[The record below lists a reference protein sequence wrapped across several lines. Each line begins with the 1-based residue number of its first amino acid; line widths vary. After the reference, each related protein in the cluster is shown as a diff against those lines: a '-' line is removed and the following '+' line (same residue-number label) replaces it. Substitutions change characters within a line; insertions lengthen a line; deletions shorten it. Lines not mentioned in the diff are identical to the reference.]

1 MTSSFLFITLLSF
14 SGVQPPVPAAPEDP
28 VQLDREKKELAAEV
42 ERRFLR
48 LISLM
53 GKLLAKE
60 DELEESGRLQQAL
73 DRSRELKIVPRL
85 EKIRELL
92 EKKAL
97 EDALEEEIFAEKDLQ
112 RILLILQGED
122 DAQRIRE
129 ESDAIRDITEQLE
142 RLQRLRGD
150 QQENLDDT
158 EDSLEG
164 GRDGE
169 ARQNRA
175 GEQGNRENDRLSR
188 RERDLQRKTRQ
199 LADELEREAERNQQG
214 QQGRQQQGQQQQGQ
228 QGQQQQGQ
236 QGQQQQGQREQGQ
249 QGQQQQG
256 QREQGQQGQQ
266 QQGQREEGQQGQQQ
280 QRRQQQRRQQQR
292 NSQRRQESLESLRRA
307 ERSMQDAAQRLD
319 AENLEGAIE
328 DQEEALEELNRSE
341 DRLREEKERL
351 ERERREKVTQVVV
364 AKLYTMLAD
373 QQAMTSETKD
383 LEKQREN
390 LSRSGA
396 ISVPGVKETF
406 EFAGRSLARRERGL
420 GTDAEDILRVLSE
433 EASSVVAPEI
443 LRRVISDLEN
453 VSGRLD
459 ESDTGQLVQVL
470 QDDVETSLRE
480 LIEALKPANNRKRM
494 DQNRQRAGGAREQE
508 EQQQGQQQQQ
518 QQGEQGEEEEEKK
531 DLITPVMELRMLISA
546 QRRVRARTAR
556 WNELGALPVKGKDGK
571 ESGKDQEL
579 RADQAKRLSE
589 AQEALGGLTDELIQ
603 KYPIID
609 QFLLGM
615 DLQNLQGVVEGLRG
629 GKKEAGEDASDRDG
643 ENDGSRLRRLIPR
656 RRASEEE
663 KAPQKSEPAEKDEG
677 E

>member
-14 SGVQPPVPAAPEDP
+14 SGVQPPVPAVPEDP

-53 GKLLAKE
+53 GKLLSKE
-60 DELEESGRLQQAL
+60 EELEESGRLQQAL

-97 EDALEEEIFAEKDLQ
+97 EDALEEEVFAEKDLQ

-142 RLQRLRGD
+142 RLQRLSGD

-158 EDSLEG
+158 EDSLEE

-175 GEQGNRENDRLSR
+175 GEQGSRENDRLSR

-199 LADELEREAERNQQG
+199 LADELEREASRNQQG

-228 QGQQQQGQ
+228 QGEQQQGEQQ
-236 QGQQQQGQREQGQ
+236 QGQQQQGE
-249 QGQQQQG
+249 QQQ
-256 QREQGQQGQQ
+256 
-266 QQGQREEGQQGQQQ
+266 
-280 QRRQQQRRQQQR
+280 RQQQRRQQQR

-364 AKLYTMLAD
+364 AKLYTILAD
-373 QQAMTSETKD
+373 QQTITNETKE

-406 EFAGRSLARRERGL
+406 QFAGRSLARRERGL

-494 DQNRQRAGGAREQE
+494 DQNRQRAGGAQE
-508 EQQQGQQQQQ
+508 KKEQQQGQQQQ
-518 QQGEQGEEEEEKK
+518 GEQGEGEGEEEQEKK

-556 WNELGALPVKGKDGK
+556 WNELGALPVKGKDGN

-629 GKKEAGEDASDRDG
+629 GKKEAGDDSSDRDG

-656 RRASEEE
+656 RRTREEE

>member
-1 MTSSFLFITLLSF
+1 MTSSVLFITLLSF
-14 SGVQPPVPAAPEDP
+14 SGVQSPVPAAPEDP
-28 VQLDREKKELAAEV
+28 VQLDREKKDLAAEV

-53 GKLLAKE
+53 GKLLSKE
-60 DELEESGRLQQAL
+60 EELEESGRLQQAL

-97 EDALEEEIFAEKDLQ
+97 EDALEEEVFAEKDLQ

-122 DAQRIRE
+122 EAQRIRE

-169 ARQNRA
+169 ARQNRE
-175 GEQGNRENDRLSR
+175 GEQGNRENDLLSR

-199 LADELEREAERNQQG
+199 LADELEREAGRNQQG

-228 QGQQQQGQ
+228 QQQGQQQEGQQQQGQQQQGREQ
-236 QGQQQQGQREQGQ
+236 QGQQQQGQRQEGEQGQ
-249 QGQQQQG
+249 
-256 QREQGQQGQQ
+256 
-266 QQGQREEGQQGQQQ
+266 QQQ

-351 ERERREKVTQVVV
+351 ERERRERVTQVVV

-373 QQAMTSETKD
+373 QQVMTSETKD
-383 LEKQREN
+383 LEKQRQN

-494 DQNRQRAGGAREQE
+494 DQNRQRAGGAQE
-508 EQQQGQQQQQ
+508 KKEQQQGQQQQQ
-518 QQGEQGEEEEEKK
+518 QGEQGDEEQEKK

-556 WNELGALPVKGKDGK
+556 WNELGALPVKGKEGK
-571 ESGKDQEL
+571 ESGKDQAL
-579 RADQAKRLSE
+579 RVDQAKRLSE

-629 GKKEAGEDASDRDG
+629 GKKEAGEESSDSDG

-656 RRASEEE
+656 RRAREEE
-663 KAPQKSEPAEKDEG
+663 KVPQKSEPAEKDEG

>member
-14 SGVQPPVPAAPEDP
+14 SGIQPPVPVASEDP
-28 VQLDREKKELAAEV
+28 VQLDREKKDLAAEV

-53 GKLLAKE
+53 GKLLSKE
-60 DELEESGRLQQAL
+60 EELEESGRLQEAL

-97 EDALEEEIFAEKDLQ
+97 EDALEEEVFAEKDLQ

-122 DAQRIRE
+122 EAQRIRE

-142 RLQRLRGD
+142 RLQRLSGD

-158 EDSLEG
+158 EDSLEE

-175 GEQGNRENDRLSR
+175 GEPGNRENDRLSR

-199 LADELEREAERNQQG
+199 LADELEREASRNQQG
-214 QQGRQQQGQQQQGQ
+214 QQGRQQQGQQQGQQGEQQQGEQQ

-236 QGQQQQGQREQGQ
+236 QGEQQQGQR
-249 QGQQQQG
+249 
-256 QREQGQQGQQ
+256 
-266 QQGQREEGQQGQQQ
+266 
-280 QRRQQQRRQQQR
+280 QQRRQQQR

-364 AKLYTMLAD
+364 AKLYTILAD
-373 QQAMTSETKD
+373 QQTITNETKE

-406 EFAGRSLARRERGL
+406 QFAGRSLARRERGL

-470 QDDVETSLRE
+470 QDDVETSLGE

-494 DQNRQRAGGAREQE
+494 DQNRQRAGGAQE
-508 EQQQGQQQQQ
+508 KKEQQQGQQQQ
-518 QQGEQGEEEEEKK
+518 QQGEQGEEEQEKK

-556 WNELGALPVKGKDGK
+556 WNELGALPVKGKDGN

-609 QFLLGM
+609 QFLLGL
-615 DLQNLQGVVEGLRG
+615 DLQDLQGVVEGLRG
-629 GKKEAGEDASDRDG
+629 GKKEAGEDSSDRDG
-643 ENDGSRLRRLIPR
+643 DNDGSRLRRLIPR
-656 RRASEEE
+656 RRTREEE

>member
-1 MTSSFLFITLLSF
+1 MTSSVLFITLLSF
-14 SGVQPPVPAAPEDP
+14 SGVQSPVPAPPEDP
-28 VQLDREKKELAAEV
+28 VQLDREKKDLAAEV

-60 DELEESGRLQQAL
+60 EELEESGRLQQAL
-73 DRSRELKIVPRL
+73 DRSRELKIIPRL

-112 RILLILQGED
+112 RILLILEGED
-122 DAQRIRE
+122 EAQRIRE

-169 ARQNRA
+169 ARQNRE
-175 GEQGNRENDRLSR
+175 GEQGSRENDLLSR

-199 LADELEREAERNQQG
+199 LADELEREAGRNQQG
-214 QQGRQQQGQQQQGQ
+214 QQGRQQQGQQGQRQ

-236 QGQQQQGQREQGQ
+236 QQQGQQQQGQQQ

-256 QREQGQQGQQ
+256 QRQEGQERQEGQQGQQ
-266 QQGQREEGQQGQQQ
+266 QQQ

-351 ERERREKVTQVVV
+351 ERERRERVTQVVV

-383 LEKQREN
+383 LEKQRQN

-453 VSGRLD
+453 VAGRLD

-480 LIEALKPANNRKRM
+480 LIEALKPANNRRRM
-494 DQNRQRAGGAREQE
+494 DQNRQRAGGAQE
-508 EQQQGQQQQQ
+508 KKEQQQGQQQQ
-518 QQGEQGEEEEEKK
+518 QQGEQGEEEQEKK

-556 WNELGALPVKGKDGK
+556 WNELGALPVKGKGGK

-615 DLQNLQGVVEGLRG
+615 DLQDLQGVVEGLRG
-629 GKKEAGEDASDRDG
+629 GKKEAGEESSDSDE

-656 RRASEEE
+656 RRAREEE
-663 KAPQKSEPAEKDEG
+663 KIPQKSEPAEKDEG

>member
-1 MTSSFLFITLLSF
+1 MTSSVLFITLLSF

-28 VQLDREKKELAAEV
+28 VQLDREKKDLAAEV

-48 LISLM
+48 LVSLM

-60 DELEESGRLQQAL
+60 EELEESGRLQQAL
-73 DRSRELKIVPRL
+73 DRSRELKIIPRL

-97 EDALEEEIFAEKDLQ
+97 EDALEEEVFAEKDLQ

-122 DAQRIRE
+122 EAQRIRE

-158 EDSLEG
+158 ENSLEG

-169 ARQNRA
+169 ARQNRP
-175 GEQGNRENDRLSR
+175 GEQENRENDLLSR

-199 LADELEREAERNQQG
+199 LADELEREAGRNQQG
-214 QQGRQQQGQQQQGQ
+214 QQQRGGQQQGQQQQGRQQQGQQQQGQ
-228 QGQQQQGQ
+228 QQQGEQ
-236 QGQQQQGQREQGQ
+236 QEQGQQQQGQRQEGQ
-249 QGQQQQG
+249 QGQQQQ
-256 QREQGQQGQQ
+256 QE
-266 QQGQREEGQQGQQQ
+266 Q

-351 ERERREKVTQVVV
+351 ERERRERVTQVVV

-373 QQAMTSETKD
+373 QQALTIETKD

-459 ESDTGQLVQVL
+459 ESDTGQLVQAL

-494 DQNRQRAGGAREQE
+494 DQNRQRSGGAREQE
-508 EQQQGQQQQQ
+508 EQQQGQQQQQQ

-589 AQEALGGLTDELIQ
+589 AQKALGGLTDELIQ

-629 GKKEAGEDASDRDG
+629 GRKEAGEESSDRDG

-663 KAPQKSEPAEKDEG
+663 KAPQKREPAETDEG

>member
-53 GKLLAKE
+53 GKLLSKE
-60 DELEESGRLQQAL
+60 EELEESGRLQQAL

-97 EDALEEEIFAEKDLQ
+97 EDALEEEVFAEKDLQ

-122 DAQRIRE
+122 EAQRIRE

-142 RLQRLRGD
+142 RLQRLSGD

-158 EDSLEG
+158 EDSLEE

-175 GEQGNRENDRLSR
+175 GEQGSRENDRLSR

-199 LADELEREAERNQQG
+199 LADELEREASRNQQG
-214 QQGRQQQGQQQQGQ
+214 QQGRQQQGQQQGQQGEQQQGDQQ

-236 QGQQQQGQREQGQ
+236 QGEQQQGQR
-249 QGQQQQG
+249 QQQ
-256 QREQGQQGQQ
+256 
-266 QQGQREEGQQGQQQ
+266 
-280 QRRQQQRRQQQR
+280 RQQQRRQQQR

-364 AKLYTMLAD
+364 AKLYTILAD
-373 QQAMTSETKD
+373 QQTITNETKE
-383 LEKQREN
+383 LEKQRES

-406 EFAGRSLARRERGL
+406 QFAGRSLARRERGL

-453 VSGRLD
+453 VAGRLD

-494 DQNRQRAGGAREQE
+494 DQNRQRAGGAQE
-508 EQQQGQQQQQ
+508 KKEQQQGQQQQ
-518 QQGEQGEEEEEKK
+518 QQGEQGEEEQEKK

-556 WNELGALPVKGKDGK
+556 WNELGALPVKGKDGN

-629 GKKEAGEDASDRDG
+629 GKKEAGEDSSDRDG

-656 RRASEEE
+656 RRAREEE
-663 KAPQKSEPAEKDEG
+663 KVPQKSEPAEKDEG

>member
-53 GKLLAKE
+53 GKLLSKE
-60 DELEESGRLQQAL
+60 EELEESGRLQQAL

-97 EDALEEEIFAEKDLQ
+97 EDALEEEVFAEKDLQ

-122 DAQRIRE
+122 EAQRIRE
-129 ESDAIRDITEQLE
+129 ESNAIRDITEQLE
-142 RLQRLRGD
+142 RLQRLSGD

-158 EDSLEG
+158 EDSLEE

-175 GEQGNRENDRLSR
+175 GEQGSRENDRLSR

-199 LADELEREAERNQQG
+199 LADELEREASRNQQG
-214 QQGRQQQGQQQQGQ
+214 QQGRQQQGQQQGQQGEQQQGEQQ

-236 QGQQQQGQREQGQ
+236 QGEQQQGQRQ
-249 QGQQQQG
+249 QGQQQQ
-256 QREQGQQGQQ
+256 
-266 QQGQREEGQQGQQQ
+266 
-280 QRRQQQRRQQQR
+280 RQQQRRQQQR

-364 AKLYTMLAD
+364 AKLYTILAD
-373 QQAMTSETKD
+373 QQTITNETKE
-383 LEKQREN
+383 LEKQRES

-406 EFAGRSLARRERGL
+406 QFAGRSLARRERGL

-494 DQNRQRAGGAREQE
+494 DQNRQRAGGAQE
-508 EQQQGQQQQQ
+508 KKEQQQGQQQQQ
-518 QQGEQGEEEEEKK
+518 PGEQGEEEQEKK

-556 WNELGALPVKGKDGK
+556 WNELGALPVKGKGGN

-629 GKKEAGEDASDRDG
+629 GKKEAGEDSSDRDG

-656 RRASEEE
+656 RRAREEE
-663 KAPQKSEPAEKDEG
+663 KVPQKSEPAEKDAG

>member
-1 MTSSFLFITLLSF
+1 MTSSVLFITLLSF
-14 SGVQPPVPAAPEDP
+14 SGVQSPVPAPPEDP
-28 VQLDREKKELAAEV
+28 VQLDREKKDLAAEV

-60 DELEESGRLQQAL
+60 EELEESGRLQQAL
-73 DRSRELKIVPRL
+73 DRSRELKIIPRL

-112 RILLILQGED
+112 RILLILEGED
-122 DAQRIRE
+122 EAQRIRE

-169 ARQNRA
+169 ARQNRE
-175 GEQGNRENDRLSR
+175 GEQGSRENDLLSR

-199 LADELEREAERNQQG
+199 LADELEREAGRNQQG
-214 QQGRQQQGQQQQGQ
+214 QQGRRQQGQQGQRQQGQQQQGQQQQGQ
-228 QGQQQQGQ
+228 QQQGQQQ
-236 QGQQQQGQREQGQ
+236 QGQQQQGQRQEGQ
-249 QGQQQQG
+249 ERQ
-256 QREQGQQGQQ
+256 
-266 QQGQREEGQQGQQQ
+266 EGQQGQQQ

-351 ERERREKVTQVVV
+351 ERERRERVTQVVV

-383 LEKQREN
+383 LEKQRQN

-453 VSGRLD
+453 VAGRLD

-480 LIEALKPANNRKRM
+480 LIEALKPANNRRRM
-494 DQNRQRAGGAREQE
+494 DQNRQRAGGAQE
-508 EQQQGQQQQQ
+508 KKEQQQGQQQQQ
-518 QQGEQGEEEEEKK
+518 QQGEQGEEEQEKK

-556 WNELGALPVKGKDGK
+556 WNELGALPVKGKGGK

-615 DLQNLQGVVEGLRG
+615 DLQDLQGVVEGLRG
-629 GKKEAGEDASDRDG
+629 GKKEAGEESSDSDE

-656 RRASEEE
+656 RGAREEE
-663 KAPQKSEPAEKDEG
+663 KVPQKIEPAEEDEG

>member
-53 GKLLAKE
+53 GKLLSKE
-60 DELEESGRLQQAL
+60 EELEESGRLQQAL

-97 EDALEEEIFAEKDLQ
+97 EDALEEEVFAEKDLQ

-122 DAQRIRE
+122 EAQRIRE

-142 RLQRLRGD
+142 RLQRLSGD

-158 EDSLEG
+158 EDSLEE

-175 GEQGNRENDRLSR
+175 GEQGSRENDRLSR

-199 LADELEREAERNQQG
+199 LADELEREASRNQQG
-214 QQGRQQQGQQQQGQ
+214 QQGRQQQGQQQGQQGEQQQGEQQ

-236 QGQQQQGQREQGQ
+236 QGEQQQGQRQ
-249 QGQQQQG
+249 QGQQQQ
-256 QREQGQQGQQ
+256 
-266 QQGQREEGQQGQQQ
+266 
-280 QRRQQQRRQQQR
+280 RQQQRRQQQR

-364 AKLYTMLAD
+364 AKLYTILAD
-373 QQAMTSETKD
+373 QQTITNETKE

-406 EFAGRSLARRERGL
+406 QFAGRSLARRERGL

-494 DQNRQRAGGAREQE
+494 DQNRQRAGGAQE
-508 EQQQGQQQQQ
+508 KKEQQQGQQQQQ
-518 QQGEQGEEEEEKK
+518 QQGEQGEEEQEKK

-556 WNELGALPVKGKDGK
+556 WNELGALPVKGKDGN

-629 GKKEAGEDASDRDG
+629 GKKEAGEDSSDRDG
-643 ENDGSRLRRLIPR
+643 ENDGPRLRRLIPR
-656 RRASEEE
+656 RRGREEE
-663 KAPQKSEPAEKDEG
+663 KVPQKSEPAEKDEG

>member
-53 GKLLAKE
+53 GKLLSKE
-60 DELEESGRLQQAL
+60 EELEESGRLQQAL

-97 EDALEEEIFAEKDLQ
+97 EDALEEEVFAEKDLQ

-122 DAQRIRE
+122 EAQRIRE

-142 RLQRLRGD
+142 RLQRLSGD

-158 EDSLEG
+158 EDSLEE

-175 GEQGNRENDRLSR
+175 GEQGSRENDRLSR

-199 LADELEREAERNQQG
+199 LADELEREASRNQQG
-214 QQGRQQQGQQQQGQ
+214 QQGRQQQGQQQGQQGEQQQGEQQ

-236 QGQQQQGQREQGQ
+236 QGEQQQGQRQ
-249 QGQQQQG
+249 QGQQQQ
-256 QREQGQQGQQ
+256 
-266 QQGQREEGQQGQQQ
+266 
-280 QRRQQQRRQQQR
+280 RQQQRRQQQR

-364 AKLYTMLAD
+364 AKLYTILAD
-373 QQAMTSETKD
+373 QQTITNETKE

-406 EFAGRSLARRERGL
+406 QFAGRSLARRERGL

-494 DQNRQRAGGAREQE
+494 DQNRQRAGGAQE
-508 EQQQGQQQQQ
+508 KKEQQQGQQQQ
-518 QQGEQGEEEEEKK
+518 QQGEQGEEEQEKK

-556 WNELGALPVKGKDGK
+556 WNELGALPVKGKDGN

-629 GKKEAGEDASDRDG
+629 GKKEAGEDSSDRDG

-656 RRASEEE
+656 RRAREEE
-663 KAPQKSEPAEKDEG
+663 KVPQKSEPAEKDEG

>member
-14 SGVQPPVPAAPEDP
+14 SGIQPPVPVASEDP
-28 VQLDREKKELAAEV
+28 VQLDREKKDLAAEV

-53 GKLLAKE
+53 GKLLSKE
-60 DELEESGRLQQAL
+60 EELEESGRLQEAL

-97 EDALEEEIFAEKDLQ
+97 EDALEEEVFAEKDLQ

-122 DAQRIRE
+122 EAQRIRE

-142 RLQRLRGD
+142 RLQRLSGD

-158 EDSLEG
+158 EDSLEE

-175 GEQGNRENDRLSR
+175 GEPGNRENDRLSR

-199 LADELEREAERNQQG
+199 LADELEREASRNQQG
-214 QQGRQQQGQQQQGQ
+214 QQGRQQQGQQQGQQGEQQQGEQQ
-228 QGQQQQGQ
+228 QGQQQQGE
-236 QGQQQQGQREQGQ
+236 QQQ
-249 QGQQQQG
+249 
-256 QREQGQQGQQ
+256 
-266 QQGQREEGQQGQQQ
+266 
-280 QRRQQQRRQQQR
+280 RQQQRRQQQR

-364 AKLYTMLAD
+364 AKLYTILAD
-373 QQAMTSETKD
+373 QQTITNETKE

-406 EFAGRSLARRERGL
+406 QFAGRSLARRERGL

-470 QDDVETSLRE
+470 QDDVETSLGE

-494 DQNRQRAGGAREQE
+494 DQNRQRAGGAQE
-508 EQQQGQQQQQ
+508 KKEQQQGQQQQ
-518 QQGEQGEEEEEKK
+518 QQGEQGEEEQEKK

-556 WNELGALPVKGKDGK
+556 WNELGALPVKGKDGN

-609 QFLLGM
+609 QFLLGL
-615 DLQNLQGVVEGLRG
+615 DLQDLQGVVEGLRG
-629 GKKEAGEDASDRDG
+629 GKKEAGEDSSDRDG
-643 ENDGSRLRRLIPR
+643 DNDGSRLRRLIPR
-656 RRASEEE
+656 RRAREEE
-663 KAPQKSEPAEKDEG
+663 KVPQKSEPAEKDEG

>member
-1 MTSSFLFITLLSF
+1 MTSSVLFITLLSF
-14 SGVQPPVPAAPEDP
+14 SGVQSPVPAAPEDP
-28 VQLDREKKELAAEV
+28 VQLDREKKDLAAEV

-53 GKLLAKE
+53 GKLLSKE
-60 DELEESGRLQQAL
+60 EELEESGRLQQAL

-97 EDALEEEIFAEKDLQ
+97 EDALEEEVFAEKDLQ
-112 RILLILQGED
+112 RVLLILQGED
-122 DAQRIRE
+122 EAQRIRE

-169 ARQNRA
+169 ARQNRE
-175 GEQGNRENDRLSR
+175 GEQGNRENDLLSR

-199 LADELEREAERNQQG
+199 LADELEREAGRNQQGQQGQQGRQQQG

-228 QGQQQQGQ
+228 QQQGQQQQGREQ
-236 QGQQQQGQREQGQ
+236 QGQQQQGQRQEGE
-249 QGQQQQG
+249 QGQQQQ
-256 QREQGQQGQQ
+256 
-266 QQGQREEGQQGQQQ
+266 QQQ

-383 LEKQREN
+383 LEKQRQN

-406 EFAGRSLARRERGL
+406 EFAGRSLARREKGL

-494 DQNRQRAGGAREQE
+494 DQNRQRAGGAQE
-508 EQQQGQQQQQ
+508 KKEQQQGQQQQQ
-518 QQGEQGEEEEEKK
+518 QQGEQGDEEQEKK

-556 WNELGALPVKGKDGK
+556 WNELGALPVKGKEGK
-571 ESGKDQEL
+571 ESGKDQAL
-579 RADQAKRLSE
+579 RVDQAKRLSE

-629 GKKEAGEDASDRDG
+629 GKKEAGEESSDSDG

-656 RRASEEE
+656 RRAREEE
-663 KAPQKSEPAEKDEG
+663 KVPQKSEPAEKDEG

>member
-53 GKLLAKE
+53 GKLLSKE
-60 DELEESGRLQQAL
+60 EELEESGRLQQAL

-97 EDALEEEIFAEKDLQ
+97 EDALEEEVFAEKDLQ

-122 DAQRIRE
+122 EAQRIRE

-142 RLQRLRGD
+142 RLQRLSGD

-158 EDSLEG
+158 EDSLEE

-175 GEQGNRENDRLSR
+175 GEQGSRENDRLSR

-199 LADELEREAERNQQG
+199 LADELEREASRNQQG

-228 QGQQQQGQ
+228 QGEQQQGEQQ
-236 QGQQQQGQREQGQ
+236 QGQQQQGQQGEQQQGQRQ
-249 QGQQQQG
+249 QGQQQQ
-256 QREQGQQGQQ
+256 
-266 QQGQREEGQQGQQQ
+266 
-280 QRRQQQRRQQQR
+280 RQQQRRQQQR

-364 AKLYTMLAD
+364 AKLYTILAD
-373 QQAMTSETKD
+373 QQTITNETKE
-383 LEKQREN
+383 LEKQRES

-406 EFAGRSLARRERGL
+406 QFAGRSLARRERGL

-494 DQNRQRAGGAREQE
+494 DQNRQRAGGAQE
-508 EQQQGQQQQQ
+508 KKEQQQGQQQQQ
-518 QQGEQGEEEEEKK
+518 QQGEQGEEEQEKK

-556 WNELGALPVKGKDGK
+556 WNELGALPVKGKGGNK
-571 ESGKDQEL
+571 SGKDQEL

-629 GKKEAGEDASDRDG
+629 GKKEAGDDSSDRDG

-656 RRASEEE
+656 RRAREEE
-663 KAPQKSEPAEKDEG
+663 KVPQKSEPAEKDAG

>member
-1 MTSSFLFITLLSF
+1 MTSSVLFITLLSF
-14 SGVQPPVPAAPEDP
+14 SGVQSPVPAPPEDP
-28 VQLDREKKELAAEV
+28 VQLDREKKDLAAEV

-60 DELEESGRLQQAL
+60 EELEESGRLQQAL
-73 DRSRELKIVPRL
+73 DRSRELKIIPRL

-112 RILLILQGED
+112 RILLILEGED
-122 DAQRIRE
+122 EAQRIRE

-169 ARQNRA
+169 ARQNRE
-175 GEQGNRENDRLSR
+175 GEQGSRENDLLSR

-199 LADELEREAERNQQG
+199 LADELEREAGRNQQG
-214 QQGRQQQGQQQQGQ
+214 QQGRQQQGQQRQGQQQQGQEQ

-236 QGQQQQGQREQGQ
+236 QQ

-256 QREQGQQGQQ
+256 QRQEGQ
-266 QQGQREEGQQGQQQ
+266 EGQQGQQQ

-351 ERERREKVTQVVV
+351 ERERRERVTQVVV

-383 LEKQREN
+383 LEKQRQN

-453 VSGRLD
+453 VAGRLD

-480 LIEALKPANNRKRM
+480 LIEALKPANNRRRM
-494 DQNRQRAGGAREQE
+494 DQNRQRAGGAQE
-508 EQQQGQQQQQ
+508 KKEQQQGQQQQ
-518 QQGEQGEEEEEKK
+518 QQGEQGEEEQEKK

-556 WNELGALPVKGKDGK
+556 WNELGALPVKGKGGK

-615 DLQNLQGVVEGLRG
+615 DLQDLQGVVEGLRG
-629 GKKEAGEDASDRDG
+629 GKKEAGEESSDSDE

-656 RRASEEE
+656 RGAREEE
-663 KAPQKSEPAEKDEG
+663 KVPQKIEPAEEDEG

>member
-1 MTSSFLFITLLSF
+1 MTSSVLFITLLSF
-14 SGVQPPVPAAPEDP
+14 SGVQSPVPAPPEDP
-28 VQLDREKKELAAEV
+28 VQLDREKKDLAAEV

-60 DELEESGRLQQAL
+60 EELEESGRLQQAL
-73 DRSRELKIVPRL
+73 DRSRELKIIPRL

-112 RILLILQGED
+112 RILLILEGED
-122 DAQRIRE
+122 EAQRIRE

-169 ARQNRA
+169 ARQNRE
-175 GEQGNRENDRLSR
+175 GEQGSRENDLLSR

-199 LADELEREAERNQQG
+199 LADELEREAGRNQQG
-214 QQGRQQQGQQQQGQ
+214 QQGRQQQGQQGQRQ

-236 QGQQQQGQREQGQ
+236 QQQGQQQQGQQQ

-256 QREQGQQGQQ
+256 QRQEGQERQEGQQGQQ
-266 QQGQREEGQQGQQQ
+266 QQQ

-351 ERERREKVTQVVV
+351 ERERRERVTQVVV

-383 LEKQREN
+383 LEKQRQN

-453 VSGRLD
+453 VAGRLD

-480 LIEALKPANNRKRM
+480 LIEALKPANNRRRM
-494 DQNRQRAGGAREQE
+494 DQNRQRAGGAQE
-508 EQQQGQQQQQ
+508 KKEQQQGQQQQQ
-518 QQGEQGEEEEEKK
+518 QQGEQGEEEQEKK

-556 WNELGALPVKGKDGK
+556 WNELGALPVKGKGGK

-615 DLQNLQGVVEGLRG
+615 DLQDLQGVVEGLRG
-629 GKKEAGEDASDRDG
+629 GKKEAGEESSDSDE

-656 RRASEEE
+656 RGAREEE
-663 KAPQKSEPAEKDEG
+663 KVPQKIEPAEEDEG

>member
-53 GKLLAKE
+53 GKLLSKE
-60 DELEESGRLQQAL
+60 EELEESGRLQQAL

-97 EDALEEEIFAEKDLQ
+97 EDALEEEVFAEKDLQ

-122 DAQRIRE
+122 EAQRIRE

-142 RLQRLRGD
+142 RLQRLSGD

-158 EDSLEG
+158 EDSLEE

-169 ARQNRA
+169 AGQNRA
-175 GEQGNRENDRLSR
+175 GEQGSRENDRLSR

-199 LADELEREAERNQQG
+199 LADELEREASRNQQG
-214 QQGRQQQGQQQQGQ
+214 QQGRQQQGQQQGQ
-228 QGQQQQGQ
+228 QGEQQQGEQQ
-236 QGQQQQGQREQGQ
+236 QGQQQQGQRQ
-249 QGQQQQG
+249 QGQQQQ
-256 QREQGQQGQQ
+256 
-266 QQGQREEGQQGQQQ
+266 
-280 QRRQQQRRQQQR
+280 RQQQRRQQQR

-364 AKLYTMLAD
+364 AKLYTILAD
-373 QQAMTSETKD
+373 QQTITNETKE

-406 EFAGRSLARRERGL
+406 QFAGRSLARRERGL

-494 DQNRQRAGGAREQE
+494 DQNRQRAGGAQE
-508 EQQQGQQQQQ
+508 KKEQQQGQQQQ

-556 WNELGALPVKGKDGK
+556 WNELGALPVKGKDGN

-629 GKKEAGEDASDRDG
+629 GKKEAGDDSSDRDG

-656 RRASEEE
+656 RRTREEE

>member
-1 MTSSFLFITLLSF
+1 MTSSVLFITLLSF

-28 VQLDREKKELAAEV
+28 VQLDREKKDLAAEV

-48 LISLM
+48 LVSLM

-60 DELEESGRLQQAL
+60 EELEESGRLQQAL
-73 DRSRELKIVPRL
+73 DRSRELKIIPRL

-97 EDALEEEIFAEKDLQ
+97 EDALEEEVFAEKDLQ

-122 DAQRIRE
+122 EAQRIRE

-158 EDSLEG
+158 ENSLEG

-169 ARQNRA
+169 ARQNRP
-175 GEQGNRENDRLSR
+175 GEQENRENDLLSR

-199 LADELEREAERNQQG
+199 LADELEREAGRNQQG
-214 QQGRQQQGQQQQGQ
+214 QQQRGGQQQGQQQQGRQQQGQQQR
-228 QGQQQQGQ
+228 GQQQQGEQ
-236 QGQQQQGQREQGQ
+236 QEQGQQQQGQRQEGQ
-249 QGQQQQG
+249 QGQQQQ
-256 QREQGQQGQQ
+256 QQ
-266 QQGQREEGQQGQQQ
+266 QEQ

-351 ERERREKVTQVVV
+351 ERERRERVTQVVV

-373 QQAMTSETKD
+373 QQALTIETKD

-494 DQNRQRAGGAREQE
+494 DQNRQRSGGAREQE
-508 EQQQGQQQQQ
+508 EQQQGQQQQQQ

-589 AQEALGGLTDELIQ
+589 AQKALGGLTDELIQ

-629 GKKEAGEDASDRDG
+629 GRKEAGEESSARDG

-663 KAPQKSEPAEKDEG
+663 KAPQKREPAETDEG

>member
-53 GKLLAKE
+53 GKLLSKE
-60 DELEESGRLQQAL
+60 EELEESGRLQQAL

-97 EDALEEEIFAEKDLQ
+97 EDALEEEVFAEKDLQ

-122 DAQRIRE
+122 EAQRIRE

-142 RLQRLRGD
+142 RLQRLSGD

-158 EDSLEG
+158 EDSLEE

-175 GEQGNRENDRLSR
+175 GEQGSRENDRLSR

-199 LADELEREAERNQQG
+199 LADELEREASRNQQG
-214 QQGRQQQGQQQQGQ
+214 QQGRQQQGQQQGQQGEQQQGEQQ

-236 QGQQQQGQREQGQ
+236 QGEQQQGQRQ
-249 QGQQQQG
+249 QGQQQQ
-256 QREQGQQGQQ
+256 
-266 QQGQREEGQQGQQQ
+266 
-280 QRRQQQRRQQQR
+280 RQQQRRQQQR

-373 QQAMTSETKD
+373 QQTITNETKE

-406 EFAGRSLARRERGL
+406 QFAGRSLARRERGL

-494 DQNRQRAGGAREQE
+494 DQNRQRAGGAQE
-508 EQQQGQQQQQ
+508 KKEQQQGQQQQQ
-518 QQGEQGEEEEEKK
+518 PGEQGEEEQEKK

-556 WNELGALPVKGKDGK
+556 WNELGALPVKGKDGN

-629 GKKEAGEDASDRDG
+629 GKKEAGEDSSDRDG

-656 RRASEEE
+656 RRAREEE
-663 KAPQKSEPAEKDEG
+663 KVPQKSEPAEKDEG

>member
-1 MTSSFLFITLLSF
+1 MTSSVLFITLLSF

-28 VQLDREKKELAAEV
+28 VQLDREKKDLAAEV

-48 LISLM
+48 LVSLM

-60 DELEESGRLQQAL
+60 EELEESGRLQQAL
-73 DRSRELKIVPRL
+73 DRSRELKIIPRL

-97 EDALEEEIFAEKDLQ
+97 EDALEEEVFAEKDLQ

-122 DAQRIRE
+122 EAQRIRE

-158 EDSLEG
+158 ENSLEG

-169 ARQNRA
+169 ARQNRP
-175 GEQGNRENDRLSR
+175 GEQENRENDLLSR

-199 LADELEREAERNQQG
+199 LADELEREAGRNQQG
-214 QQGRQQQGQQQQGQ
+214 QQQRGGQQQGQQQQGRQQQGQQQQGQ
-228 QGQQQQGQ
+228 QQQGEQ
-236 QGQQQQGQREQGQ
+236 QEQGQQQQGQRQEGQ
-249 QGQQQQG
+249 QGQQQQ
-256 QREQGQQGQQ
+256 QQ
-266 QQGQREEGQQGQQQ
+266 QEQ

-351 ERERREKVTQVVV
+351 ERERRERVTQVVV

-373 QQAMTSETKD
+373 QQALTIETKD

-494 DQNRQRAGGAREQE
+494 DQNRQRSGGAREQE
-508 EQQQGQQQQQ
+508 EQQQGQQQQQQ

-589 AQEALGGLTDELIQ
+589 AQKALGGLTDELIQ

-629 GKKEAGEDASDRDG
+629 GRKEAGEESSDRDG

-663 KAPQKSEPAEKDEG
+663 KAPQKREPAETDEG

>member
-53 GKLLAKE
+53 GKLLSKE
-60 DELEESGRLQQAL
+60 EELEESGRLQQAL

-97 EDALEEEIFAEKDLQ
+97 EDALEEEVFAEKDLQ

-122 DAQRIRE
+122 EAQRIRE
-129 ESDAIRDITEQLE
+129 ESNAIRDITEQLE
-142 RLQRLRGD
+142 RLQRLSGD

-158 EDSLEG
+158 EDSLEE

-175 GEQGNRENDRLSR
+175 GEQGSRENDRLSR

-199 LADELEREAERNQQG
+199 LADELEREASRNQQG

-228 QGQQQQGQ
+228 QGEQQQGQRQ
-236 QGQQQQGQREQGQ
+236 QGQQQQQ
-249 QGQQQQG
+249 
-256 QREQGQQGQQ
+256 
-266 QQGQREEGQQGQQQ
+266 
-280 QRRQQQRRQQQR
+280 RQQQRRQQQR

-364 AKLYTMLAD
+364 AKLYTILAD
-373 QQAMTSETKD
+373 QQTITNETKE
-383 LEKQREN
+383 LEKQRES

-406 EFAGRSLARRERGL
+406 QFAGRSLARREMGL

-494 DQNRQRAGGAREQE
+494 DQNRQRAGGAQE
-508 EQQQGQQQQQ
+508 KKEQQQGQQQQ
-518 QQGEQGEEEEEKK
+518 QQGEQGEEEQEKK

-556 WNELGALPVKGKDGK
+556 WNELGALPVKGKDGN

-629 GKKEAGEDASDRDG
+629 GKKEAGEDSSDRDG

-656 RRASEEE
+656 RRAREEE
-663 KAPQKSEPAEKDEG
+663 KVPQKSEPAEKDEG

>member
-53 GKLLAKE
+53 GKLLSKE
-60 DELEESGRLQQAL
+60 EELEESGRLQQAL

-97 EDALEEEIFAEKDLQ
+97 EDALEEEVFAEKDLQ

-122 DAQRIRE
+122 EAQRIRE

-142 RLQRLRGD
+142 RLQRLSGD

-158 EDSLEG
+158 EDSLEE

-175 GEQGNRENDRLSR
+175 GEQGSRENDRLSR

-199 LADELEREAERNQQG
+199 LADELEREASRNQQG
-214 QQGRQQQGQQQQGQ
+214 QQGRQQQGQQQGQQGEQQQGEQQ
-228 QGQQQQGQ
+228 QGQQQQ
-236 QGQQQQGQREQGQ
+236 
-249 QGQQQQG
+249 
-256 QREQGQQGQQ
+256 
-266 QQGQREEGQQGQQQ
+266 
-280 QRRQQQRRQQQR
+280 RQQQRRQQQR

-364 AKLYTMLAD
+364 AKLYTILAD
-373 QQAMTSETKD
+373 QQTITNETKE
-383 LEKQREN
+383 LEKQRES

-406 EFAGRSLARRERGL
+406 QFAGRSLARRERGL

-494 DQNRQRAGGAREQE
+494 DQNRQRAGGAQE
-508 EQQQGQQQQQ
+508 KKEQQQGQQQQ
-518 QQGEQGEEEEEKK
+518 QQGEQGEEEQEKK

-556 WNELGALPVKGKDGK
+556 WNELGALPVKGKDGN

-629 GKKEAGEDASDRDG
+629 GKKEAGEDSSDRDG

-656 RRASEEE
+656 RRAREEE
-663 KAPQKSEPAEKDEG
+663 KVPQKSEPAEKDEG

>member
-53 GKLLAKE
+53 GKLLSKE
-60 DELEESGRLQQAL
+60 EELEESGRLQQAL

-97 EDALEEEIFAEKDLQ
+97 EDALEEEVFAEKDLQ

-122 DAQRIRE
+122 EAQRIRE

-142 RLQRLRGD
+142 RLQRLSGD

-158 EDSLEG
+158 EDSLEE

-175 GEQGNRENDRLSR
+175 GEQGSRENDRLSR

-199 LADELEREAERNQQG
+199 LADELEREASRNQQG

-228 QGQQQQGQ
+228 QGEQQQGQRQ
-236 QGQQQQGQREQGQ
+236 QGQQQQ
-249 QGQQQQG
+249 
-256 QREQGQQGQQ
+256 
-266 QQGQREEGQQGQQQ
+266 
-280 QRRQQQRRQQQR
+280 RQQQRRQQQR

-364 AKLYTMLAD
+364 AKLYTILAD
-373 QQAMTSETKD
+373 QQTITNETKE

-406 EFAGRSLARRERGL
+406 QFAGRSLARRERGL

-494 DQNRQRAGGAREQE
+494 DQNRQRAGGAQE
-508 EQQQGQQQQQ
+508 KKEQQQGQQQQ
-518 QQGEQGEEEEEKK
+518 QQGEQGEEEQEKK

-556 WNELGALPVKGKDGK
+556 WNELGALPVKGKDGN

-629 GKKEAGEDASDRDG
+629 GKKEAGEDSSDRDG

-656 RRASEEE
+656 RRAREEE
-663 KAPQKSEPAEKDEG
+663 KVPQKSEPAEKDEG

>member
-1 MTSSFLFITLLSF
+1 MTSSVLFITLLSF
-14 SGVQPPVPAAPEDP
+14 SGVQSPVPAPPEDP
-28 VQLDREKKELAAEV
+28 VQLDREKKDLAAEV

-60 DELEESGRLQQAL
+60 EELEESGRLQQAL
-73 DRSRELKIVPRL
+73 DRSRELKIIPRL

-112 RILLILQGED
+112 RILLILEGED
-122 DAQRIRE
+122 EAQRIRE

-169 ARQNRA
+169 ARQNRE
-175 GEQGNRENDRLSR
+175 GEQGSRENDLLSR

-199 LADELEREAERNQQG
+199 LADELEREAGRNQQG
-214 QQGRQQQGQQQQGQ
+214 QQGRQQQGQQGQRQ

-236 QGQQQQGQREQGQ
+236 QQQGQQQQGQQQ

-256 QREQGQQGQQ
+256 QRQEGQERQEGQQGQQ
-266 QQGQREEGQQGQQQ
+266 QQQ

-351 ERERREKVTQVVV
+351 ERERRERVTQVVV

-383 LEKQREN
+383 LEKQRQN

-453 VSGRLD
+453 VAGRLD

-480 LIEALKPANNRKRM
+480 LIEALKPANNRRRM
-494 DQNRQRAGGAREQE
+494 DQNRQRAGGAQE
-508 EQQQGQQQQQ
+508 KKEQQQGQQQQQ
-518 QQGEQGEEEEEKK
+518 QQGEQGEEEQEKK

-556 WNELGALPVKGKDGK
+556 WNELGALPVKGKGGK

-615 DLQNLQGVVEGLRG
+615 DLQDLQGVVEGLRG
-629 GKKEAGEDASDRDG
+629 GKKEAGEESSDSDE

-656 RRASEEE
+656 RRAREEE
-663 KAPQKSEPAEKDEG
+663 KVPQKIEPAEEDEG

>member
-14 SGVQPPVPAAPEDP
+14 SGVQPPVPAVPEDP

-53 GKLLAKE
+53 GKLLSKE
-60 DELEESGRLQQAL
+60 EELEESGRLQQAL

-97 EDALEEEIFAEKDLQ
+97 EDALEEEVFAEKDLQ

-142 RLQRLRGD
+142 RLQRLSGD

-158 EDSLEG
+158 EDSLEE

-175 GEQGNRENDRLSR
+175 GEQGSRENDRLSR

-199 LADELEREAERNQQG
+199 LADELEREASRNQQG

-228 QGQQQQGQ
+228 QGEQQQGEQQ
-236 QGQQQQGQREQGQ
+236 QGQQQQGE
-249 QGQQQQG
+249 QQQ
-256 QREQGQQGQQ
+256 
-266 QQGQREEGQQGQQQ
+266 
-280 QRRQQQRRQQQR
+280 RQQQRRQQQR

-364 AKLYTMLAD
+364 AKLYTILAD
-373 QQAMTSETKD
+373 QQTITNETKE

-406 EFAGRSLARRERGL
+406 QFAGRSLARRERGL

-494 DQNRQRAGGAREQE
+494 DQNRQRAGGAQE
-508 EQQQGQQQQQ
+508 KKEQQQGQQQQ
-518 QQGEQGEEEEEKK
+518 GEQGEGEEEQEKK

-556 WNELGALPVKGKDGK
+556 WNELGALPVKGKDGN

-629 GKKEAGEDASDRDG
+629 GKKEAGDDSSDRDG

-656 RRASEEE
+656 RRTREEE

>member
-1 MTSSFLFITLLSF
+1 MTSSVLFITLLSF
-14 SGVQPPVPAAPEDP
+14 SGVQSPVPAPPEDP
-28 VQLDREKKELAAEV
+28 VQLDREKKDLAAEV

-60 DELEESGRLQQAL
+60 EELEESGRLQQAL
-73 DRSRELKIVPRL
+73 DRSRELKIIPRL

-112 RILLILQGED
+112 RILLILEGED
-122 DAQRIRE
+122 EAQRIRE

-169 ARQNRA
+169 ARQNRE
-175 GEQGNRENDRLSR
+175 GEQGSRENDLLSR

-199 LADELEREAERNQQG
+199 LADELEREAGRNQQG
-214 QQGRQQQGQQQQGQ
+214 QQGRQQQGQQGQRQ

-236 QGQQQQGQREQGQ
+236 QQQGQQQQGQQQ

-256 QREQGQQGQQ
+256 QRQEGQERQEGQQGQQ
-266 QQGQREEGQQGQQQ
+266 QQQQQ

-364 AKLYTMLAD
+364 AKLYTILAD
-373 QQAMTSETKD
+373 QQTITNETKE
-383 LEKQREN
+383 LEKQRES

-406 EFAGRSLARRERGL
+406 QFAGRSLARRERGL

-494 DQNRQRAGGAREQE
+494 DQNRQRAGGAQE
-508 EQQQGQQQQQ
+508 KKEQQQGQQQQ
-518 QQGEQGEEEEEKK
+518 QQGEQGEEEQEKK

-556 WNELGALPVKGKDGK
+556 WNELGALPVKGKGGT

-629 GKKEAGEDASDRDG
+629 GKKEAGEDSSDRDG

-656 RRASEEE
+656 RRAREEE
-663 KAPQKSEPAEKDEG
+663 KVPQKIEPAEEDEG

>member
-53 GKLLAKE
+53 GKLLSKE
-60 DELEESGRLQQAL
+60 EELEESGRLQQAL

-97 EDALEEEIFAEKDLQ
+97 EDALEEEVFAEKDLQ

-122 DAQRIRE
+122 EAQRIRE

-142 RLQRLRGD
+142 RLQRLSGD

-158 EDSLEG
+158 EDSLEE

-175 GEQGNRENDRLSR
+175 GEQGSRENDRLSR

-199 LADELEREAERNQQG
+199 LADELEREASRNQQG
-214 QQGRQQQGQQQQGQ
+214 QQGRQQQGQQGEQQQGQQGEQQQGQRQ
-228 QGQQQQGQ
+228 QGQQQQ
-236 QGQQQQGQREQGQ
+236 
-249 QGQQQQG
+249 
-256 QREQGQQGQQ
+256 
-266 QQGQREEGQQGQQQ
+266 
-280 QRRQQQRRQQQR
+280 RQQQRRQQQR

-364 AKLYTMLAD
+364 AKLYTILAD
-373 QQAMTSETKD
+373 QQTITNETKE
-383 LEKQREN
+383 LEKQRES

-406 EFAGRSLARRERGL
+406 QFAGRSLARRERGL

-494 DQNRQRAGGAREQE
+494 DQNRQRAGGAQE
-508 EQQQGQQQQQ
+508 KKEQQQGQQQQ
-518 QQGEQGEEEEEKK
+518 QQGEQGEEEQEKK

-556 WNELGALPVKGKDGK
+556 WNELGALPVKGKDGN

-629 GKKEAGEDASDRDG
+629 GKKEAGEDSSDRDG

-656 RRASEEE
+656 RRAREEE
-663 KAPQKSEPAEKDEG
+663 KVPQKSEPAEKDEG

>member
-1 MTSSFLFITLLSF
+1 MTSSVLFITLLSF

-28 VQLDREKKELAAEV
+28 VQLDREKKDLAAEV

-48 LISLM
+48 LVSLM

-60 DELEESGRLQQAL
+60 EELEESGRLQQAL
-73 DRSRELKIVPRL
+73 DRSRELKIIPRL

-97 EDALEEEIFAEKDLQ
+97 EDALEEEVFAEKDLQ

-122 DAQRIRE
+122 EAQRIRE

-169 ARQNRA
+169 ARQNRP
-175 GEQGNRENDRLSR
+175 GEQGNRENDLLSR

-199 LADELEREAERNQQG
+199 LADELEREAGRNQQG
-214 QQGRQQQGQQQQGQ
+214 QQQRGRQQQGQQQQGRQQQGQQQ
-228 QGQQQQGQ
+228 GQQQQGEQQQ
-236 QGQQQQGQREQGQ
+236 QGQQQQGQRQEGQ
-249 QGQQQQG
+249 QGQQQQ
-256 QREQGQQGQQ
+256 QQ
-266 QQGQREEGQQGQQQ
+266 QEQ

-351 ERERREKVTQVVV
+351 ERERRERVTQVVV

-373 QQAMTSETKD
+373 QQALTIETKD

-518 QQGEQGEEEEEKK
+518 QQQGEQGEEEEEKK

-629 GKKEAGEDASDRDG
+629 GRKEAGEESSDRDG

-663 KAPQKSEPAEKDEG
+663 KAPQKREPAETDEG

>member
-1 MTSSFLFITLLSF
+1 
-14 SGVQPPVPAAPEDP
+14 
-28 VQLDREKKELAAEV
+28 
-42 ERRFLR
+42 
-48 LISLM
+48 
-53 GKLLAKE
+53 
-60 DELEESGRLQQAL
+60 
-73 DRSRELKIVPRL
+73 
-85 EKIRELL
+85 
-92 EKKAL
+92 
-97 EDALEEEIFAEKDLQ
+97 
-112 RILLILQGED
+112 
-122 DAQRIRE
+122 
-129 ESDAIRDITEQLE
+129 
-142 RLQRLRGD
+142 
-150 QQENLDDT
+150 
-158 EDSLEG
+158 
-164 GRDGE
+164 
-169 ARQNRA
+169 
-175 GEQGNRENDRLSR
+175 
-188 RERDLQRKTRQ
+188 
-199 LADELEREAERNQQG
+199 
-214 QQGRQQQGQQQQGQ
+214 QQQQ
-228 QGQQQQGQ
+228 QQQ
-236 QGQQQQGQREQGQ
+236 
-249 QGQQQQG
+249 
-256 QREQGQQGQQ
+256 
-266 QQGQREEGQQGQQQ
+266 
-280 QRRQQQRRQQQR
+280 RQQQRRQQQR

-364 AKLYTMLAD
+364 AKLYTILAD
-373 QQAMTSETKD
+373 QQTITNETKE

-406 EFAGRSLARRERGL
+406 QFAGRSLARRERGL

-494 DQNRQRAGGAREQE
+494 DQNRQRAGGAQE
-508 EQQQGQQQQQ
+508 KKAQQPGPQPQQQQ
-518 QQGEQGEEEEEKK
+518 QQGEQGEEEQEKK

-546 QRRVRARTAR
+546 QRRVRTRTAR
-556 WNELGALPVKGKDGK
+556 WNELGVLPVKGKDGN

-629 GKKEAGEDASDRDG
+629 GKKEAGEDSSDRDG

-656 RRASEEE
+656 RRAREEE
-663 KAPQKSEPAEKDEG
+663 KVPQKSEPAEKDEG

>member
-53 GKLLAKE
+53 GKLLSKE
-60 DELEESGRLQQAL
+60 EELEESGRLQQAL

-97 EDALEEEIFAEKDLQ
+97 EDALEEEVFAEKDLQ

-122 DAQRIRE
+122 EAQRIRE

-142 RLQRLRGD
+142 RLQRLSGD

-158 EDSLEG
+158 EDSLEE

-175 GEQGNRENDRLSR
+175 GEQGSRENDRLSR

-199 LADELEREAERNQQG
+199 LADELEREASRNQQG
-214 QQGRQQQGQQQQGQ
+214 QQGRQQQGQQQGQQGEQQQGEQQ

-236 QGQQQQGQREQGQ
+236 QGEQQQGQQGEQQQGQRQ
-249 QGQQQQG
+249 QGQQQQ
-256 QREQGQQGQQ
+256 
-266 QQGQREEGQQGQQQ
+266 
-280 QRRQQQRRQQQR
+280 RQQQRRQQQR

-364 AKLYTMLAD
+364 AKLYTILAD
-373 QQAMTSETKD
+373 QQTITNETKE

-406 EFAGRSLARRERGL
+406 QFAGRSLARRERGL

-494 DQNRQRAGGAREQE
+494 DQNRQRAGGAQE
-508 EQQQGQQQQQ
+508 KKEQQQGQQQQQ
-518 QQGEQGEEEEEKK
+518 QQGEQGEEEQEKK

-556 WNELGALPVKGKDGK
+556 WNELGALPVKGKDGN

-629 GKKEAGEDASDRDG
+629 GKKEAGEDSSDRDG

-656 RRASEEE
+656 RRAREEE
-663 KAPQKSEPAEKDEG
+663 KVPQKSEPAEKDEG

>member
-53 GKLLAKE
+53 GKLLSKE
-60 DELEESGRLQQAL
+60 EELEESGRLQQAL

-97 EDALEEEIFAEKDLQ
+97 EDALEEEVFAEKDLQ

-122 DAQRIRE
+122 EAQRIRE

-142 RLQRLRGD
+142 RLQRLSGD

-158 EDSLEG
+158 EDSLEE

-175 GEQGNRENDRLSR
+175 GEQGSRENDRLSR

-199 LADELEREAERNQQG
+199 LADELEREASRNQQG
-214 QQGRQQQGQQQQGQ
+214 QQGRQQQGQQGQQQQGEQQ

-236 QGQQQQGQREQGQ
+236 QGEQQQGQRQ
-249 QGQQQQG
+249 QGQQQQ
-256 QREQGQQGQQ
+256 
-266 QQGQREEGQQGQQQ
+266 
-280 QRRQQQRRQQQR
+280 RQQQRRQQQR

-319 AENLEGAIE
+319 AENLEGVIE

-364 AKLYTMLAD
+364 AKLYTILAD
-373 QQAMTSETKD
+373 QQTITNETKE

-406 EFAGRSLARRERGL
+406 QFAGRSLARRERGL

-494 DQNRQRAGGAREQE
+494 DQNRQRAGGAQE
-508 EQQQGQQQQQ
+508 KKEQQQGQQQQ
-518 QQGEQGEEEEEKK
+518 QQGEQGEEEQEKK

-556 WNELGALPVKGKDGK
+556 WNELGALPVKGKDGN

-629 GKKEAGEDASDRDG
+629 GKKEAGGDSSDRDG

-656 RRASEEE
+656 RRAREEE
-663 KAPQKSEPAEKDEG
+663 KVPQKSEPAEKDEG

>member
-28 VQLDREKKELAAEV
+28 VQLDREKKDLAAEV

-53 GKLLAKE
+53 GKLLSKE
-60 DELEESGRLQQAL
+60 EELEESGRLQEAL

-97 EDALEEEIFAEKDLQ
+97 EDALEEELFAEKDLQ

-142 RLQRLRGD
+142 RLQRLSGD

-158 EDSLEG
+158 EDSLEE

-175 GEQGNRENDRLSR
+175 GESGNRENDRLSR

-199 LADELEREAERNQQG
+199 LADELEREASRNQQG
-214 QQGRQQQGQQQQGQ
+214 QQGRQQQGRQQQGQQQQGQ
-228 QGQQQQGQ
+228 QQQGQ
-236 QGQQQQGQREQGQ
+236 QGQQRQGE
-249 QGQQQQG
+249 QGQQQQ
-256 QREQGQQGQQ
+256 Q
-266 QQGQREEGQQGQQQ
+266 
-280 QRRQQQRRQQQR
+280 QQQRRQQQR

-364 AKLYTMLAD
+364 AKLYTVLAD
-373 QQAMTSETKD
+373 QQTITSETKE
-383 LEKQREN
+383 LEKQRES

-406 EFAGRSLARRERGL
+406 QFAGRSLARRERGL
-420 GTDAEDILRVLSE
+420 GADAEDILRVLSE

-453 VSGRLD
+453 ISSRLD

-470 QDDVETSLRE
+470 QDDVETSLGE

-494 DQNRQRAGGAREQE
+494 DQNRQRAGGAQE
-508 EQQQGQQQQQ
+508 KKEQQQGQQQ
-518 QQGEQGEEEEEKK
+518 QQGEQGEEEQEKK

-556 WNELGALPVKGKDGK
+556 WNELGALPVKGKDGN

-579 RADQAKRLSE
+579 RVDQAKRLSE

-609 QFLLGM
+609 QFLLGL
-615 DLQNLQGVVEGLRG
+615 DLQDLQGVVEGLRG
-629 GKKEAGEDASDRDG
+629 GKKEAGEDSSDRDG
-643 ENDGSRLRRLIPR
+643 DNDGSRLRRLIPR
-656 RRASEEE
+656 RRAREEE
-663 KAPQKSEPAEKDEG
+663 KVPQKSEPAEKDEG

>member
-1 MTSSFLFITLLSF
+1 MTSSVLFITLLSF

-28 VQLDREKKELAAEV
+28 VQLDREKKDLAAEV

-48 LISLM
+48 LVSLM

-60 DELEESGRLQQAL
+60 EELEESGRLQQAL
-73 DRSRELKIVPRL
+73 DRSRELKIIPRL

-97 EDALEEEIFAEKDLQ
+97 EDALEEEVFAEKDLQ

-122 DAQRIRE
+122 EAQRIRE

-169 ARQNRA
+169 ARQNRP
-175 GEQGNRENDRLSR
+175 GEQENRENDLLSR

-199 LADELEREAERNQQG
+199 LADELEREAGRNQQG
-214 QQGRQQQGQQQQGQ
+214 QQQRGRQQQGQQQQGQ
-228 QGQQQQGQ
+228 QQQGRQQQGQQQGQQQQGEQQQ
-236 QGQQQQGQREQGQ
+236 QGQQQQGQRQEGQ
-249 QGQQQQG
+249 QGQQQ
-256 QREQGQQGQQ
+256 E
-266 QQGQREEGQQGQQQ
+266 Q

-351 ERERREKVTQVVV
+351 ERERRERVTQVVV

-373 QQAMTSETKD
+373 QQALTIETKD

-589 AQEALGGLTDELIQ
+589 AQKALGGLTDELIQ

-629 GKKEAGEDASDRDG
+629 GRKEAGEESSDRDG

-663 KAPQKSEPAEKDEG
+663 KAPQKREPAETDEG

>member
-1 MTSSFLFITLLSF
+1 MTSSVLFITLLSF
-14 SGVQPPVPAAPEDP
+14 SGVQSPVPAPPEDP
-28 VQLDREKKELAAEV
+28 VQLDREKKDLAAEV

-60 DELEESGRLQQAL
+60 EELEESGRLQQAL
-73 DRSRELKIVPRL
+73 DRSRELKIIPRL

-112 RILLILQGED
+112 RILLILEGED
-122 DAQRIRE
+122 EAQRIRE

-169 ARQNRA
+169 ARQNRE
-175 GEQGNRENDRLSR
+175 GEQGSRENDLLSR

-199 LADELEREAERNQQG
+199 LADELEREAGRNQQG
-214 QQGRQQQGQQQQGQ
+214 QQGRQQQGQQGQRQQGQQQQGQRQ

-236 QGQQQQGQREQGQ
+236 QQ

-256 QREQGQQGQQ
+256 QRQEGQERQ
-266 QQGQREEGQQGQQQ
+266 ESQQGQQQ

-351 ERERREKVTQVVV
+351 ERERRERVTQVVV

-383 LEKQREN
+383 LEKQRQN

-453 VSGRLD
+453 VAGRLD

-480 LIEALKPANNRKRM
+480 LIEALKPANNRRRM
-494 DQNRQRAGGAREQE
+494 DQNRQRAGGAQE
-508 EQQQGQQQQQ
+508 KKEQQQGQQQQ
-518 QQGEQGEEEEEKK
+518 QQGEQGEEEQEKK

-556 WNELGALPVKGKDGK
+556 WNELGALPVKGKDGN

-629 GKKEAGEDASDRDG
+629 GKKEAGEDSSDRDG

-656 RRASEEE
+656 RRAREEE
-663 KAPQKSEPAEKDEG
+663 KVPQKSEPAEKDEG